1 MIENTT
7 QLFQRLSSCV
17 VSELPVTR
25 ELMND
30 ILQYVLTQQ
39 KEHSEIVGKWIK
51 NCDTLM
57 EKLSENQN

>member
-1 MIENTT
+1 M
-7 QLFQRLSSCV
+7 LFRS
-17 VSELPVTR
+17 SELPVSQ

-51 NCDTLM
+51 NCDKLM
-57 EKLSENQN
+57 EKLNDAQTQ